1 MTFTPTALFLLVLFP
16 FIGAAFAAMMSAPKV
31 ARTWAL
37 LISFCTFVL
46 AMLVAIHA
54 GDGTTQWGM
63 DAGNTL
69 AVGQIN
75 FAVRLSCDG
84 VSAWLT
90 VLTTLLMPLVIF
102 SVSSKVDEGP
112 NARWFYAWMLVLL
125 GSLVGCFVAGD
136 ALLFYFFFELTLVPC
151 LILMGIWG
159 GADRVRAAT
168 KFFIYT
174 FAGSVFMLIGLI
186 YLGAKAGTFE
196 ISKMI
201 ETAQNPAVISSCAR
215 CWIGASLLAGFL
227 VKTPV
232 FPLHTWQAL
241 TYSEA
246 PNSLTVVMAAIMSKL
261 GTYGLLRFAL
271 PIGFVGASDSH
282 MTKWIIVLCL
292 ISIVYGGLIA
302 WVQKDMARIMAFS
315 SVSHLGI
322 CVLAILASSTLSL
335 QGAVMY
341 MLAHGLSTAALFF
354 LIGMI
359 HERTG
364 TRDITEISGLFKSM
378 PIAGTLLVAF
388 TMASIGLPLTS
399 GFVGEFLSL
408 QGVISSDVINNA
420 FVGCCGS
427 HAGAGGHGLLIG
439 AIAATGIILGAI
451 YMLNMVAKIGFG
463 PEKAPAGAVLKD
475 LNGGD
480 LAVLLPIAVCVLLL
494 GILPT
499 PVMDSFKRDVAMI
512 RTIGLKADVST
523 GPQQSEDAVFEAK

>member
-1 MTFTPTALFLLVLFP
+1 MPPVQINSQSAPLFLIVLIP
-16 FIGAAFAAMMSAPKV
+16 FLGAAFAAMMSVKM
-31 ARTWAL
+31 ARLWAL
-37 LISFCTFVL
+37 IIAFCTFVFSL
-46 AMLVAIHA
+46 LIAIHA
-54 GDGTTQWGM
+54 GDASPAQWGM

-69 AVGQIN
+69 SVGQIG
-75 FAVRLSCDG
+75 FSVRLSCDG
-84 VSAWLT
+84 ISAWLT

-102 SVSSKVDEGP
+102 SVSAKVDEGP

-125 GSLVGCFVAGD
+125 GSLIGCFVAGD

-174 FAGSVFMLIGLI
+174 FAGSVFMLIGLV

-201 ETAQNPAVISSCAR
+201 EVAQNPAVISSCAR
-215 CWIGASLLAGFL
+215 AWIAASLVAGFL

-241 TYSEA
+241 TYSDA
-246 PNSLTVVMAAIMSKL
+246 PVSLTVVMAAIMSKL
-261 GTYGLLRFAL
+261 GTYGLLRFVL
-271 PIGFVGASDSH
+271 PMGFVGAGPSH
-282 MTKWIIVLCL
+282 VTNWIIVLCL
-292 ISIVYGGLIA
+292 ISVVYGGLIA

-315 SVSHLGI
+315 SVSHLGV
-322 CVLAILASSTLSL
+322 CVLAIFASSTLSL

-408 QGVISSDVINNA
+408 QGIISSNTIDSA
-420 FVGCCGS
+420 FAGC
-427 HAGAGGHGLLIG
+427 GGHGLLIG
-439 AIAATGIILGAI
+439 AIASTGIILGAI

-480 LAVLLPIAVCVLLL
+480 LAVLAPIAVAVLLL
-494 GILPT
+494 GIMPT
-499 PVMDSFKRDVAMI
+499 PVMDSFKRDVSL
-512 RTIGLKADVST
+512 LKAPVTRADVST